1 MFEVW
6 DRHRQEVV
14 GLATTKHG
22 AIALGR
28 HSLGHFPRRQ
38 VKDLVIRPKSEPPL
52 RIYRTAIQPKRS
64 KSR

>member
-1 MFEVW
+1 
-6 DRHRQEVV
+6 
-14 GLATTKHG
+14 LATTKHG

-52 RIYRTAIQPKRS
+52 RIYKTAIQPKRS

>member
-14 GLATTKHG
+14 GLATTKQE
-22 AIALGR
+22 AIRLGR
-28 HSLGHFPRRQ
+28 HSLGHFPRRK

-52 RIYRTAIQPKRS
+52 RIYTTAIKSKRS